1 MSPRASDLGPAERL
15 SIPPVV
21 LTPRAA
27 FWVVAGLCLS
37 AMAFGLY
44 CYLYEHHHGTIVT
57 DMRNPGYG
65 GASWGLYIIFDI
77 YFVGV
82 SFAGFA
88 VTVLARLFDVD
99 DLRPVTRI
107 AQVLTLGCLVAAAA
121 CVMADQGRPFDAL
134 TKLPRLARP
143 SSPFFGTFTMIEAG
157 YLFSG
162 VVLFFLDGRQDASLL
177 LQRGARWP
185 LRWVLRVWA
194 SGFHDTP
201 SQRWRHR
208 RVTFWLSLGVLPML
222 VVAHATLGF
231 VFGIQ
236 GGRPGWFSA
245 HQAPAFVI
253 LAGLSGT
260 ATLVL
265 AALGLRWLFRL
276 HDRMPNESF
285 RWLSNAMWVLAAVY
299 LFFLVVE
306 TLTATYAAPE
316 ADRRLAAEILTGHFA
331 PLFWLTLGNF
341 VLTFVI
347 PFQAYLRK
355 KLDIPGLAIAA
366 VIVNVAAVSRRMLI
380 VIPSQTHGAL
390 IELEH
395 GSYSPTWVEYGPI
408 LGLACMVV
416 LLLVVFGRLFPLV
429 PSAHRPVP
437 DGTAK
442 ADGWP
447 RWVVAWSAIAAGLT
461 LVVVGLSDSF
471 RLWSDGEV
479 DNRIPFSPMI
489 FASGVMLLFASALLF
504 ELVPERKP
512 RETT

>member
-1 MSPRASDLGPAERL
+1 
-15 SIPPVV
+15 
-21 LTPRAA
+21 
-27 FWVVAGLCLS
+27 
-37 AMAFGLY
+37 
-44 CYLYEHHHGTIVT
+44 
-57 DMRNPGYG
+57 
-65 GASWGLYIIFDI
+65 
-77 YFVGV
+77 
-82 SFAGFA
+82 
-88 VTVLARLFDVD
+88 
-99 DLRPVTRI
+99 
-107 AQVLTLGCLVAAAA
+107 
-121 CVMADQGRPFDAL
+121 
-134 TKLPRLARP
+134 
-143 SSPFFGTFTMIEAG
+143 MIEAG

-162 VVLFFLDGRQDASLL
+162 VVLFFLDGRQDAALL

-185 LRWVLRVWA
+185 MRWALRAWA
-194 SGFHDTP
+194 SGYHDTP

-222 VVAHATLGF
+222 VIAHATLGF

-265 AALGLRWLFRL
+265 VALGLRWLFRL
-276 HDRMPNESF
+276 HDRMPDESF
-285 RWLSNAMWVLAAVY
+285 RWLSNALWILAAVY

-316 ADRRLAAEILTGHFA
+316 ADRRLASEILTGHFA

-355 KLDIPGLAIAA
+355 KHDIPGLAIAA

-390 IELEH
+390 IELER

-408 LGLACMVV
+408 LGLACMVL
-416 LLLVVFGRLFPLV
+416 LLLVVFGRVFPLV
-429 PSAHRPVP
+429 PSAHRPIP

-447 RWVVAWSAIAAGLT
+447 RWVVAWSAIVVGHV

-471 RLWSDGEV
+471 RLWSGGEV

-489 FASGVMLLFASALLF
+489 FAGGVMLLFASALFF
-504 ELVPERKP
+504 ELVPESKRKQAS
-512 RETT
+512 

>member
-1 MSPRASDLGPAERL
+1 MPSASTEVGPSEGRP

-21 LTPRAA
+21 LQPRTAWWLVTAFCVAA
-27 FWVVAGLCLS
+27 I
-37 AMAFGLY
+37 AFGLY
-44 CYLYEHHHGTIVT
+44 CYLYEHHFGTIVT

-77 YFVGV
+77 FFVGV

-88 VTVLARLFDVD
+88 VTVLARLFDIES
-99 DLRPVTRI
+99 LRPLTRI
-107 AQVLTLGCLVAAAA
+107 AQLLTLGCLIAAAA
-121 CVMADQGRPFDAL
+121 CVMADQGRPFEAL
-134 TKLPRLARP
+134 TKLPQLARP

-162 VVLFFLDGRQDASLL
+162 VVLFFLDGRQDAALL
-177 LQRGARWP
+177 STKSVPWPARFI
-185 LRWVLRVWA
+185 LRLWA
-194 SGFHDTP
+194 SGYHDTP
-201 SQRWRHR
+201 TQRLRHR
-208 RVTFWLSLGVLPML
+208 RVTFWLSLGVLPLL
-222 VVAHATLGF
+222 VIAHATLGF

-245 HQAPAFVI
+245 HQAPAFVV

-260 ATLVL
+260 GMLILVAL
-265 AALGLRWLFRL
+265 ALRWLFRL
-276 HDRMPNESF
+276 HDRMPDSAF
-285 RWLSNAMWVLAAVY
+285 RWLSNALWVLAAVY

-306 TLTATYAAPE
+306 TLTATYAAPA
-316 ADRRLAAEILTGHFA
+316 ADRLLAREIITGHFA

-355 KLDIPGLAIAA
+355 KLDIKGLAIAA
-366 VIVNVAAVSRRMLI
+366 TIVNVAAISRRMLI

-390 IELEH
+390 ISLER
-395 GSYSPTWVEYGPI
+395 GTYSPTWVEYGPI
-408 LGLACMVV
+408 LALACLV
-416 LLLVVFGRLFPLV
+416 LLLLLIAGRLFPLV

-437 DGTAK
+437 EGTPT
-442 ADGWP
+442 ADGP
-447 RWVVAWSAIAAGLT
+447 LRWVLAWIAIALGLG

-471 RLWSDGEV
+471 RLWSGGEV

-489 FASGVMLLFASALLF
+489 FASGVMLVFASAVLF
-504 ELVPERKP
+504 ELVPERKQP
-512 RETT
+512 S